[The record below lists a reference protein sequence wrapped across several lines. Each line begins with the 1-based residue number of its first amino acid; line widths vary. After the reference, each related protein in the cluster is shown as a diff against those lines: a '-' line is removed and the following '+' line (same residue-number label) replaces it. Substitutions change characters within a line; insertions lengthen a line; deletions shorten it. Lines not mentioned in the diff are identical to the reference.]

1 MPPMITMADAALHA
15 QWGEDTVTSRFPT
28 APHDRPL
35 GVEHDPGLP
44 DGIPAV
50 SLDAFLAA
58 VAQALDLAEGRR
70 KGHALRVC
78 YTACAVARQM
88 ALARAQ
94 ASTVFFAALLHDI
107 GVPRASERLCDVP
120 RLSEHELF
128 AALPLHNPDLLAAQA
143 GGAYGRTVT
152 DALHD
157 HTFEGASAAASLG
170 LPPQVA
176 EAVLYHH
183 ERHDGG
189 GFPMGLAGGAIP
201 LAARIVAAADY
212 AEALVAA
219 EPNPLLA
226 RRYLEASLREQA
238 GRAFHPEVVDALVS
252 VARRD
257 EFWLV
262 FHDRGL
268 LYLTPEF
275 SEFEGRPLGTPA
287 LLRVAGAFADIADAK
302 NAYKRGHSRRV
313 ARCAAMLATRLGCG
327 AARAQAVEMAALLH
341 DIGML
346 KVPGRVTAKPEI
358 LSLQEMS
365 LLREHPTEGA
375 QILRDIPGWE
385 PLAAWV
391 AAHHE
396 RYDGRGYPEG
406 LAGEDVPLEAR
417 ILAVADIYE
426 ALTADRPHR
435 PALTPVE
442 AVRAMGVMV
451 GAEIDPLVFSAF
463 ESAIVNLDDLT
474 DDLTPTH

>member
-1 MPPMITMADAALHA
+1 MPD
-15 QWGEDTVTSRFPT
+15 GEDTVTSWFPT
-28 APHDRPL
+28 APHGRPL
-35 GVEHDPGLP
+35 GFENDTDLRE
-44 DGIPAV
+44 GIPAV
-50 SLDAFLAA
+50 SLDAFLAT
-58 VAQALDLAEGRR
+58 VVQALDLAEGRR

-78 YTACAVARQM
+78 YIACAVAQQM
-88 ALARAQ
+88 ALTRAQ
-94 ASTVFFAALLHDI
+94 VSTVLFAALLHDI
-107 GVPRASERLCDVP
+107 GVPRASARLCDIP

-128 AALPLHNPDLLAAQA
+128 AALPLQSPDLLAAQA
-143 GGAYGRTVT
+143 GGTHGRTLT
-152 DALHD
+152 EALHD
-157 HTFEGASAAASLG
+157 HTFEGASAVASLG

-189 GFPMGLAGGAIP
+189 GFPMGLTGSAIP
-201 LAARIVAAADY
+201 VAARIVAAADY

-219 EPNPLLA
+219 EPNPLMA

-238 GRAFHPEVVDALVS
+238 GRAFHPEVVDALAS

-257 EFWLV
+257 DFWLM
-262 FHDRGL
+262 FHDQGL
-268 LYLTPEF
+268 LDLIPEF
-275 SEFEGRPLGTPA
+275 GELEGRPLGIPA
-287 LLRVAGAFADIADAK
+287 LRRVAGAFADIVDAK
-302 NAYKRGHSRRV
+302 SAYKRGHSRRV
-313 ARCAAMLATRLGCG
+313 ARCAATLATRLGCG
-327 AARAQAVEMAALLH
+327 TARAQAVEMAALLH

-358 LSLQEMS
+358 LSIQEMA
-365 LLREHPTEGA
+365 LLREHPMESA
-375 QILRDIPGWE
+375 QILRDIAGWE
-385 PLAAWV
+385 ALAAWV

-406 LAGEDVPLEAR
+406 LAGEEVPLEAR

-442 AVRAMGVMV
+442 AVRTMGMMV

-463 ESAIVNLDDLT
+463 ESAIIDLDDLT
-474 DDLTPTH
+474 TTH